1 MTTDTPLFG
10 LKLSNIPLLNLRMEF
25 NQHYALIHDREFD
38 SHFKGAIRPIKSPY
52 FLWLA
57 MPSDFLTL
65 LLQRAILGI
74 ESYIAGAVYM
84 GAGERGKLTPEVA
97 KKLNNP
103 FSLGARSAVDNVY
116 DRLPRIASPEFSLK
130 AMNKPLWESNRLFY
144 TKIRNPL
151 FHGKQIDKPNPE
163 AVRLAFC
170 HLAQLY
176 EWVDAWY
183 PPEGLIKGGASFSNV
198 RSRYAY
204 NMAVNTDAGR

>member
-1 MTTDTPLFG
+1 MTLNSPPFG

-25 NQHYALIHDREFD
+25 NQHYALIHEHEFD
-38 SHFKGAIRPIKSPY
+38 DYFKGAIRPIRSPY

-65 LLQRAILGI
+65 VLQRAILGL

-84 GAGERGKLTPEVA
+84 DAGERGKLTAEVA

-116 DRLPRIASPEFSLK
+116 DRLPSIVNPEFSLK
-130 AMNKPLWESNRLFY
+130 EMNPHLWESNRLFY
-144 TKIRNPL
+144 SKIRNPL
-151 FHGKQIDKPNPE
+151 FHGKQITDPNPH
-163 AVRLAFC
+163 AIRLAFN
-170 HLAQLY
+170 HLALLY
-176 EWVDAWY
+176 EWIDVWY

-198 RSRYAY
+198 RSRQAR
-204 NMAVNTDAGR
+204 ME